1 MQLPLTT
8 DALVPVGAG
17 VVVAIALVIL
27 ILFAYRRN
35 RAFHSRDLSGPSA
48 AHWTRDSSNRA
59 VQPAPATVLPPAAHA
74 PAATAGGGPESR
86 SSPDQAGTVSE
97 QRMEAKRAGHQEG
110 DVVTAGEPPPWA
122 AGGTRAAG
130 RSNGADDPAVRAV
143 SEARALPPEVVGSS
157 RTVAAAVAQAFAVR
171 AANARRGGEQKPS
184 ADAGRNVVPP
194 GADDH
199 NGTPPVG
206 ADRNGRLSVGADRN
220 GGLSGSADRNGAL
233 SGSADRNGGLSGDA
247 DAKATG
253 SSTLSPPSTTRGDAR
268 DRLLAVLLDDPVRAV
283 GATEELEACRSRL
296 RDVMHRLAGTGLR
309 PEQLARLAGLP
320 VEDVHKMLEPAA

>member
-48 AHWTRDSSNRA
+48 AGWTRDPSNRA
-59 VQPAPATVLPPAAHA
+59 VQPAPATLLSPAAPA
-74 PAATAGGGPESR
+74 PAAAAGGGPESR
-86 SSPDQAGTVSE
+86 SSPDQTGTVSE

-171 AANARRGGEQKPS
+171 AANARRGGAQKPS
-184 ADAGRNVVPP
+184 ADAGRDVVPP

-206 ADRNGRLSVGADRN
+206 ADRNGGLSGSADRN
-220 GGLSGSADRNGAL
+220 GGLSGSADRNG
-233 SGSADRNGGLSGDA
+233 GLSSDA
-247 DAKATG
+247 EAKATG

>member
-1 MQLPLTT
+1 MQLPLTM

-35 RAFHSRDLSGPSA
+35 RAFHTRDLSGPSA
-48 AHWTRDSSNRA
+48 ADWTGDSSNRA
-59 VQPAPATVLPPAAHA
+59 VQPAPATVLPPAPHA
-74 PAATAGGGPESR
+74 PGPTAGGGPEPR
-86 SSPDQAGTVSE
+86 SSPDQTGTVSE
-97 QRMEAKRAGHQEG
+97 QRMEANRAGHQEG

-122 AGGTRAAG
+122 AGLTRAAG
-130 RSNGADDPAVRAV
+130 RSNGADDPAVRSV
-143 SEARALPPEVVGSS
+143 TEARALPTDVVGSS

-171 AANARRGGEQKPS
+171 AAAARRGGAHKPP
-184 ADAGRNVVPP
+184 AGRDVVVP
-194 GADDH
+194 GADDD
-199 NGTPPVG
+199 NGTPPG
-206 ADRNGRLSVGADRN
+206 GADRN
-220 GGLSGSADRNGAL
+220 GGLSGSADRNGGL
-233 SGSADRNGGLSGDA
+233 SGTVDRNGGLSGDA
-247 DAKATG
+247 DAKATP
-253 SSTLSPPSTTRGDAR
+253 STQSPPSTTRGDAR

-320 VEDVHKMLEPAA
+320 VEDVNKMLEPAASRLP

>member
-1 MQLPLTT
+1 
-8 DALVPVGAG
+8 
-17 VVVAIALVIL
+17 
-27 ILFAYRRN
+27 
-35 RAFHSRDLSGPSA
+35 
-48 AHWTRDSSNRA
+48 
-59 VQPAPATVLPPAAHA
+59 
-74 PAATAGGGPESR
+74 
-86 SSPDQAGTVSE
+86 
-97 QRMEAKRAGHQEG
+97 MEAKRAGHQEG

-122 AGGTRAAG
+122 AGGTRAG

-171 AANARRGGEQKPS
+171 AANARRGGAQKPS
-184 ADAGRNVVPP
+184 ADAGRDVVPP

-206 ADRNGRLSVGADRN
+206 ADRNGG
-220 GGLSGSADRNGAL
+220 L

-247 DAKATG
+247 EAKATG

>member
-48 AHWTRDSSNRA
+48 AGWTRDPSNRA
-59 VQPAPATVLPPAAHA
+59 VQPAPATLLSPAAHA
-74 PAATAGGGPESR
+74 PAAAAGGGPESR
-86 SSPDQAGTVSE
+86 SSPDQTGTVSE

-171 AANARRGGEQKPS
+171 AANARRGGAQKPS

-206 ADRNGRLSVGADRN
+206 ADRNGG
-220 GGLSGSADRNGAL
+220 L

-247 DAKATG
+247 EAKATG